1 MPEAPPSKADV
12 LAQTL
17 PQFTGT
23 ERYYR
28 LYPGVLL
35 TDGAKYLADEAEAY
49 WLLDVI
55 WSHLPSVQED
65 EWFVCARLE
74 RQREGAHFTLGDGNG
89 GVYAQQAIAY
99 TDFPLNEITLYV
111 AKQDGLWIVL
121 LPSEY

>member
-1 MPEAPPSKADV
+1 MPEATTSKAAV

-35 TDGAKYLADEAEAY
+35 TDGAKYLADEAGAY

-55 WSHLPSVQED
+55 WSHMPRVPKD
-65 EWFVCARLE
+65 EWFVCAKLE
-74 RQREGAHFTLGDGNG
+74 RQREGASFTLEDGNG
-89 GVYAQQAIAY
+89 RVYAEQVIPY
-99 TDFPLNEITLYV
+99 TDFPLAEITLFA
-111 AKQDGLWIVL
+111 AKQDSLWVVL

>member
-1 MPEAPPSKADV
+1 MSETTTSKAAV

-55 WSHLPSVQED
+55 WSHLPSVPEG
-65 EWFVCARLE
+65 EWFVCAGLE
-74 RQREGAHFTLGDGNG
+74 RHHEGASFTLGDGNG
-89 GVYAQQAIAY
+89 GVYARQAIPY
-99 TDFPLNEITLYV
+99 TDFPLEEVTLY
-111 AKQDGLWIVL
+111 AARQDGMWVVL

>member
-1 MPEAPPSKADV
+1 MSETTTSKATV

-28 LYPGVLL
+28 LYPGLLL
-35 TDGAKYLADEAEAY
+35 TDGARYLADEAEAY

-55 WSHLPSVQED
+55 WSHLPSVPKG
-65 EWFVCARLE
+65 EWFVCAKLE
-74 RQREGAHFTLGDGNG
+74 RKEEGASFTLGDGNG
-89 GVYAQQAIAY
+89 GVYARQAIPY
-99 TDFPLNEITLYV
+99 TDFPLEEVTLY
-111 AKQDGLWIVL
+111 AARQDNVWVLL

>member
-1 MPEAPPSKADV
+1 MSEASSHKAAV
-12 LAQTL
+12 LTQTL

-55 WSHLPSVQED
+55 WSHMPRVPKD
-65 EWFVCARLE
+65 EWFVCAKLE
-74 RQREGAHFTLGDGNG
+74 RHHEGASFTLEDGNG
-89 GVYAQQAIAY
+89 GVYAQQAISY
-99 TDFPLNEITLYV
+99 TDFPLEEVTLYV
-111 AKQDGLWIVL
+111 ARQDSVWVVL